1 MYYTLTYTIAFYNY
15 VHYNVRKEVI
25 HMEIIDITNSRE
37 NIFNFLTQIIKYKE
51 LLLEGKNTSLSECIL
66 EEEVIW

>member
-1 MYYTLTYTIAFYNY
+1 M
-15 VHYNVRKEVI
+15 RKEVI

>member
-1 MYYTLTYTIAFYNY
+1 
-15 VHYNVRKEVI
+15 
-25 HMEIIDITNSRE
+25 MEIIDIINSRE

>member
-1 MYYTLTYTIAFYNY
+1 
-15 VHYNVRKEVI
+15 
-25 HMEIIDITNSRE
+25 MEIIDITNSRE

>member
-1 MYYTLTYTIAFYNY
+1 MDVLEIKNVTYSYS
-15 VHYNVRKEVI
+15 
-25 HMEIIDITNSRE
+25 NSRE

>member
-1 MYYTLTYTIAFYNY
+1 
-15 VHYNVRKEVI
+15 
-25 HMEIIDITNSRE
+25 MEIIDITNSRE

-51 LLLEGKNTSLSECIL
+51 LLLDGKNTSLSECIL

>member
-1 MYYTLTYTIAFYNY
+1 
-15 VHYNVRKEVI
+15 
-25 HMEIIDITNSRE
+25 MEIIDITNSRE

-51 LLLEGKNTSLSECIL
+51 LLLEGKNAPLSKCIP

>member
-1 MYYTLTYTIAFYNY
+1 
-15 VHYNVRKEVI
+15 
-25 HMEIIDITNSRE
+25 MEIIDITNSRE
-37 NIFNFLTQIIKYKE
+37 NIFNFLTQIIKYEE